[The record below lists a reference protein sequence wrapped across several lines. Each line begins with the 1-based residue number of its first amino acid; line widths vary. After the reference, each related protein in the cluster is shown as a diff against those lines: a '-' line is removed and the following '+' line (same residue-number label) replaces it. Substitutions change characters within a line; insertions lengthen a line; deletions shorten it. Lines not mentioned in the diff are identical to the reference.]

1 MMQKRSAAPPAAR
14 ADHAAACARKGD
26 RWKMAWIQ
34 VRLLS
39 ARRCTAVLV
48 ILTYRPAV
56 HARFIPEGTAVDVP
70 IYVVQRDPRNF
81 SPAPEDFW
89 PERWLASGPGS
100 GPKPTATPY
109 GVPKTEGDLVV
120 HNLPAFIPFS
130 WGPAL
135 CAGKNLALAE
145 MRAVVA
151 VLMQRFELRLADSD
165 SDSDVKQAYESA
177 LRDVFLFQVGKLPV
191 LVRTR
196 S

>member
-1 MMQKRSAAPPAAR
+1 M
-14 ADHAAACARKGD
+14 
-26 RWKMAWIQ
+26 
-34 VRLLS
+34 
-39 ARRCTAVLV
+39 
-48 ILTYRPAV
+48 

-100 GPKPTATPY
+100 GPKPAATPY

-120 HNLPAFIPFS
+120 HNPSAFIPFS

-191 LVRTR
+191 LVRAR